1 MKRLSI
7 VFALFIFSLV
17 SLQAQAPLSKG
28 GAQLNAGLGF
38 SGWGVPLYVG
48 ADFGV
53 AKDFT
58 LGIEGSFRT
67 YSDYWQGYSYSHTIF
82 GFLGNGNYHFNS
94 VLQIPSNWDF
104 YAGLNLGFY
113 IWSNPAGYGGSGSSG
128 LGLGLQVGGR
138 YFFNSNFGLN
148 LEFDGGNTISGG
160 KFGITYRF
168 K

>member
-1 MKRLSI
+1 MKKFSIVLSFLVVSVLSI
-7 VFALFIFSLV
+7 N
-17 SLQAQAPLSKG
+17 AQAPLNKG
-28 GAQLNAGLGF
+28 GAQLNAGFGF
-38 SGWGVPLYVG
+38 SGYGIPIYGGV
-48 ADFGV
+48 DFGV

-58 LGIEGSFRT
+58 LGVEGSFRS
-67 YSDYWQGYSYSHTIF
+67 YSDGWGNYTVF

-94 VLQIPSNWDF
+94 IMQIPSEWDF

-113 IWSNPAGYGGSGSSG
+113 AWSTPNGYNGPHSSG

-138 YFFNSNFGLN
+138 YFFTPKFGIN
-148 LEFDGGNTISGG
+148 LEFQGGNTISGG